1 MTVLDLANPARA
13 HWRALESFHAR
24 TKAMRVTLAY
34 EGDPELAEVYAEA
47 APIRERLLG
56 WGFAEARVEPE
67 LWRPAGLIGIERE
80 LFRSDA
86 HARPELERGD
96 GLTVLG
102 APQGEGVGRVVARH
116 VRRLLER
123 GESPDDILVLFRRMD
138 DDAALVLETMQAW
151 GLPVVA
157 DSKRSLA
164 TEPAVSALRLA
175 MNLPV
180 DGWETSR
187 LVQLL
192 RNSQV
197 RPAWPEARP
206 PLALAMTASALH
218 ATRVFRGLDSIRAAL
233 DRPLSDD
240 PKDQPAADRARI
252 ARPLLER
259 LIALIEDLARP
270 GRWDELVARLQE
282 LAETLRL
289 GSTDDDAL
297 DHLWNALDD
306 HGAVLDGL
314 RQGDRSFSWPAF
326 AREVEGLVRDL
337 EVPAPR
343 VSTRE
348 AAVRLA
354 TVDSVEGLRAN
365 HVILAN
371 LGEGTFPTRES
382 VDPDR
387 ESDASLRPSPPG
399 RGCPKGG

>member
-1 MTVLDLANPARA
+1 VTVLDLGNPAPA

-24 TKAMRVTLAY
+24 KEAMRVTLAY
-34 EGDPELAEVYAEA
+34 EGDPELAEVYVEA

-67 LWRPAGLIGIERE
+67 LWRPAGLLAIERE

-116 VRRLLER
+116 VRQLLER
-123 GESPDDILVLFRRMD
+123 GESPDDVLVLFRRFD
-138 DDAALVLETMQAW
+138 DDAAQVLETMQAW

-206 PLALAMTASALH
+206 PLALATTASALH
-218 ATRVFRGLDSIRAAL
+218 ATRVFRGLDSIRAAF

-240 PKDQPAADRARI
+240 PKDQAAAERARI

-270 GRWDELVARLQE
+270 GRWDELVTRLQG

-289 GSTDDDAL
+289 GSADDDAL

-314 RQGDRSFSWPAF
+314 RQGDRSFSWPTF

-337 EVPAPR
+337 EAPAPR
-343 VSTRE
+343 VPAR
-348 AAVRLA
+348 AALPLVALRLA
-354 TVDSVEGLRAN
+354 D
-365 HVILAN
+365 
-371 LGEGTFPTRES
+371 PT
-382 VDPDR
+382 
-387 ESDASLRPSPPG
+387 
-399 RGCPKGG
+399 